1 MLFSKAHAKSEKC
14 ILIYCNRKLSHGTQK
29 GCSPHQNRSQHP
41 LAPQLNLKK
50 PSVPPS
56 SNRNIAAPPICD
68 SFAMFQVHLCWRR
81 RSTCHET
88 PYIHQGKR
96 CFLLKCNQYILKKCK
111 LLHGFCGIKNKFTLI
126 PIEKFIY
133 LNLCRNVK
141 AREVSAWRKFPLK
154 KKTKF
159 LSTPKNR
166 LKKPQLDFL
175 FLLFF
180 DVSFLLLLL
189 FLFLRKNHGSFIKFC
204 HSYNQLYHFYKSH
217 KNDLTS

>member
-1 MLFSKAHAKSEKC
+1 MFIDLKSPDSYFKWIPKIQSTVCCIIPLIVVLFSKAHAKSEKC

-29 GCSPHQNRSQHP
+29 GYSPHQNRSQHP

-81 RSTCHET
+81 RRSTCHET

-111 LLHGFCGIKNKFTLI
+111 LLHGFCGIKDKFTLI

-141 AREVSAWRKFPLK
+141 AREVSA
-154 KKTKF
+154 
-159 LSTPKNR
+159 
-166 LKKPQLDFL
+166 
-175 FLLFF
+175 
-180 DVSFLLLLL
+180 
-189 FLFLRKNHGSFIKFC
+189 
-204 HSYNQLYHFYKSH
+204 
-217 KNDLTS
+217 